1 MFDVES
7 RRIPGNRAFR
17 GNRRK
22 NRTDV
27 RFDARVVGI
36 FGISGERQQSYG
48 RQYRENRDY
57 DDEFDEGEASVG
69 SCFQQDSQ
77 TFREHARFFGSGM
90 FLKYHAFI
98 PFQRLFDEVYQRIS
112 ESDHE
117 VSAPFA
123 LENGLEPKNPECAEN
138 GLGWGDLM
146 TTCL

>member
-57 DDEFDEGEASVG
+57 DDEFDECESSDTPLLTPFLLFFQHTCDGRLVTQTG
-69 SCFQQDSQ
+69 YLCFHKFQ
-77 TFREHARFFGSGM
+77 RFFY
-90 FLKYHAFI
+90 KIAFN
-98 PFQRLFDEVYQRIS
+98 FKKNRVRFRS
-112 ESDHE
+112 
-117 VSAPFA
+117 VSAHRV
-123 LENGLEPKNPECAEN
+123 K
-138 GLGWGDLM
+138 
-146 TTCL
+146 